1 MNLSL
6 SEYENKLFWISKRLF
21 DVIISLLLLPLL
33 FIISIFLLFLNP
45 LYNSGRLVFI
55 QERMGKNCKAFFA
68 IKFRT
73 MSPIEEITRKYDEPI
88 ELDRITPLGRI
99 LRRMR
104 IDELPQI
111 LNVLRGDMSLIGPRP
126 DYYVH
131 ALEYLKN
138 VEGYSDRYTIRPG
151 ITGLSQV
158 RLGYVENLETITKKV
173 SIDNYYIKNVGYII
187 DLKIIFSTI
196 LVILRGI
203 GK

>member
-55 QERMGKNCKAFFA
+55 QKRMGKNCKAFFA

-99 LRRMR
+99 LRRIR

-131 ALEYLKN
+131 ALEYLKK
-138 VEGYSDRYTIRPG
+138 VEGYSDRHTIRPG

-158 RLGYVENLETITKKV
+158 RLGYVESLETISKKV
-173 SIDNYYIKNVGYII
+173 SIDNYYIQNVGYII
-187 DLKIIFSTI
+187 ELKIIFSTI
-196 LVILRGI
+196 FVIFRGI

>member
-45 LYNSGRLVFI
+45 FYNSGRLVFI

-73 MSPIEEITRKYDEPI
+73 MSSIEEITRKYDEPI

-138 VEGYSDRYTIRPG
+138 VEGYSDRHTIRPG

-173 SIDNYYIKNVGYII
+173 SIDNYYIQNMSYVIEF
-187 DLKIIFSTI
+187 KIIINTI
-196 LVILRGI
+196 LIIIKGL

>member
-99 LRRMR
+99 LRRIR

-138 VEGYSDRYTIRPG
+138 VEGYYDRHNIRPG

-158 RLGYVENLETITKKV
+158 TLGYVEGLDLISKKV
-173 SIDNYYIKNVGYII
+173 SIDNYYIKNVGYTSE
-187 DLKIIFSTI
+187 LKIIFNTI
-196 LVILRGI
+196 LVIIRCI